1 MKYSVND
8 YYSGTEEEQNKN
20 ISVPLSSIGDVS
32 KLIYDK
38 IKSKS
43 SNEFNKPTSIKLIL
57 HALIQKDNVTQLD
70 IVKSTRLKPPTVSI
84 TLKKMENEGLV
95 TRTPDPYDL
104 RAVRVTITDK
114 GREMYMISVRSV
126 FDMEEKIM
134 KDISP
139 AEIDS
144 FMKVLGKIKNNLEAI
159 E

>member
-8 YYSGTEEEQNKN
+8 YFSGTEEEKNKN

-70 IVKSTRLKPPTVSI
+70 IVKSTRFKPPTVSI

-95 TRTPDPYDL
+95 TRTPDPHDL

-139 AEIDS
+139 AEINS
-144 FMKVLGKIKNNLEAI
+144 FMKILGKIKNNLEAI

>member
-8 YYSGTEEEQNKN
+8 YFSGTEEEKNKN

>member
-8 YYSGTEEEQNKN
+8 YFSGTEEEKNKN

-70 IVKSTRLKPPTVSI
+70 IVKSTRFKPPTVSI

>member
-1 MKYSVND
+1 
-8 YYSGTEEEQNKN
+8 
-20 ISVPLSSIGDVS
+20 
-32 KLIYDK
+32 
-38 IKSKS
+38 
-43 SNEFNKPTSIKLIL
+43 
-57 HALIQKDNVTQLD
+57 
-70 IVKSTRLKPPTVSI
+70 
-84 TLKKMENEGLV
+84 MENEGLV

>member
-8 YYSGTEEEQNKN
+8 YFSGTEEEKNKN

-144 FMKVLGKIKNNLEAI
+144 FMKILGKIKNNLEAI

>member
-8 YYSGTEEEQNKN
+8 YFSGTEEEQNKN

-57 HALIQKDNVTQLD
+57 HTLIQKDNVTQLD

>member
-8 YYSGTEEEQNKN
+8 YFSGTEEEKNKN

-70 IVKSTRLKPPTVSI
+70 IVKSTRFKPPTVSI

-95 TRTPDPYDL
+95 TRTPDPHDL